1 MAESDI
7 KQTVE
12 CEVLVVGAGSSGS
25 FAAAAAAEAGA
36 KTILIEKFGH
46 DMASG
51 IRDTLAACGSKQQ
64 QEDGDDVNKK
74 GRCALPV
81 QLEPGLY
88 PSQPG
93 TGVGRPQR

>member
-1 MAESDI
+1 M
-7 KQTVE
+7 
-12 CEVLVVGAGSSGS
+12 LVVGAGSSGS

-64 QEDGDDVNKK
+64 GII
-74 GRCALPV
+74 
-81 QLEPGLY
+81 
-88 PSQPG
+88 
-93 TGVGRPQR
+93 QRQQA